1 MSKGRRMDPG
11 TGFERRAV
19 RDKAA
24 LTAAIRDRSRV
35 ALVVNGRSRRT
46 PPSLTRL
53 EASIARQGIRL
64 LSAEHVLDPGQLSA
78 ALQRALSARPDLL
91 IVGGGDGTMATA
103 VNLLAYQDLALGV
116 LPLGTTN
123 NFARSLALPLTLERA
138 IETIGSGKVADVDL
152 GRVETAEDER
162 LFANLASLGLSV
174 EVAQHTPAALKR
186 RIGRAA
192 YALTATRI
200 LPGHRPL
207 QATVTTP
214 DATETLWTHQL
225 NIANGRFHAGS
236 VIARDASI
244 DDHQLVAY
252 RLGDERR
259 LRLSL
264 AMAAQILRGTRR
276 RLAATPFMVTPWVAI
291 VTDPPALID
300 VDGEIHGVTPA
311 TFSTAAEALRVIVP
325 VTFADT

>member
-1 MSKGRRMDPG
+1 MDPS
-11 TGFERRAV
+11 TGFERRAL

-24 LTAAIRDRSRV
+24 LTAAVRDRSRV
-35 ALVVNGRSRRT
+35 ALVVNGRSRRS
-46 PPSLTRL
+46 PPSLARL
-53 EASIARQGIRL
+53 EASIFRQGIRL
-64 LSAEHVLDPGQLSA
+64 LSSALVLDPGRLTA
-78 ALQRALSARPDLL
+78 ALQRALAAGPDLL
-91 IVGGGDGTMATA
+91 IVGGGDGTMASA
-103 VNLLAYQDLALGV
+103 VRLLAYQDLALGV

-138 IETIGSGKVADVDL
+138 IETIGSGRVVDVDL
-152 GRVETAEDER
+152 GRVETAGDER

-174 EVAQHTPAALKR
+174 EVAQHTPHVLKR

-192 YALTATRI
+192 YALTAARM
-200 LPGHRPL
+200 LPGHRAL
-207 QATVTTP
+207 QASVTTP
-214 DATETLWTHQL
+214 HGTDTFWTHQL

-252 RLGDERR
+252 RLGDDRR

-264 AMAAQILRGTRR
+264 AVTAQILRGTRR
-276 RLAATPFMVTPWVAI
+276 QLAAAPFLVTPWATI
-291 VTDPPALID
+291 VTEPPVPID

-311 TFSTAAEALRVIVP
+311 AFSTAAEALRVIVP
-325 VTFADT
+325 VTFDDT